1 MAKDFFG
8 SLGETLTKTAKEL
21 SGRAEEVYETQRLKN
36 KISGEERQ
44 IEKAMADLGRII
56 YKRYKKEIPVDDAQ
70 KALCEQIDQR
80 MEQIEKYKTDISEL
94 KVKNKRFCP
103 SCGSPLA
110 KDDAFCS
117 QCGAACPTIEPEE
130 DAGDDVIEGTVN
142 MAPKE
147 LEGKS
152 VFLWLE
158 SEESGKKRMFQG
170 TWQQQDEDGLYSML
184 YDTSLSDTSQF
195 RFTIPKMDYPLDDRY
210 EVNIVIRDRD
220 KAVRIQTENHLYD
233 TEAP

>member
-70 KALCEQIDQR
+70 KALCEQIDQC

-117 QCGAACPTIEPEE
+117 QCGAACPTVEPEE
-130 DAGDDVIEGTVN
+130 DAGDDVIEGT
-142 MAPKE
+142 A
-147 LEGKS
+147 
-152 VFLWLE
+152 
-158 SEESGKKRMFQG
+158 EEVAEE
-170 TWQQQDEDGLYSML
+170 TATEETDETVEEAAEAEEAAQTDA
-184 YDTSLSDTSQF
+184 
-195 RFTIPKMDYPLDDRY
+195 
-210 EVNIVIRDRD
+210 EE
-220 KAVRIQTENHLYD
+220 QTEA
-233 TEAP
+233 EGEKEE

>member
-117 QCGAACPTIEPEE
+117 QCGAACPTVEPEE
-130 DAGDDVIEGTVN
+130 DAGDDVIEGPAEEVAEETATEETDETV
-142 MAPKE
+142 
-147 LEGKS
+147 
-152 VFLWLE
+152 
-158 SEESGKKRMFQG
+158 EEAAEAEEAAQ
-170 TWQQQDEDGLYSML
+170 TDAE
-184 YDTSLSDTSQF
+184 
-195 RFTIPKMDYPLDDRY
+195 
-210 EVNIVIRDRD
+210 E
-220 KAVRIQTENHLYD
+220 QTEA
-233 TEAP
+233 EGEKEE

>member
-21 SGRAEEVYETQRLKN
+21 SPGRAEEVYETQRLKN

-56 YKRYKKEIPVDDAQ
+56 YQNVIKRKFPVDDAQ

-117 QCGAACPTIEPEE
+117 QCGAACPTVEPEE
-130 DAGDDVIEGTVN
+130 DAGDDVIEGT
-142 MAPKE
+142 A
-147 LEGKS
+147 
-152 VFLWLE
+152 
-158 SEESGKKRMFQG
+158 EEVAEE
-170 TWQQQDEDGLYSML
+170 TATEETDETVEEANA
-184 YDTSLSDTSQF
+184 DTAED
-195 RFTIPKMDYPLDDRY
+195 
-210 EVNIVIRDRD
+210 
-220 KAVRIQTENHLYD
+220 AVTTEETVEEAAEAEEAAQTDAEEQTEA
-233 TEAP
+233 EGEKEE

>member
-56 YKRYKKEIPVDDAQ
+56 YKRYKKESPVDDAQ

-117 QCGAACPTIEPEE
+117 QCGAACPTVEPEE
-130 DAGDDVIEGTVN
+130 DAGDDVIEGT
-142 MAPKE
+142 A
-147 LEGKS
+147 
-152 VFLWLE
+152 
-158 SEESGKKRMFQG
+158 EEVAEE
-170 TWQQQDEDGLYSML
+170 TATEETDETVEEAAEAEEAAQTDA
-184 YDTSLSDTSQF
+184 
-195 RFTIPKMDYPLDDRY
+195 
-210 EVNIVIRDRD
+210 EE
-220 KAVRIQTENHLYD
+220 QTEA
-233 TEAP
+233 EGEKEE

>member
-117 QCGAACPTIEPEE
+117 QCGAACPTVEPEE
-130 DAGDDVIEGTVN
+130 DAGDDVIEGT
-142 MAPKE
+142 A
-147 LEGKS
+147 
-152 VFLWLE
+152 
-158 SEESGKKRMFQG
+158 EEVAEE
-170 TWQQQDEDGLYSML
+170 TATEETDETAEAEEAAQTDA
-184 YDTSLSDTSQF
+184 
-195 RFTIPKMDYPLDDRY
+195 
-210 EVNIVIRDRD
+210 EE
-220 KAVRIQTENHLYD
+220 QTEA
-233 TEAP
+233 EGEKEE

>member
-117 QCGAACPTIEPEE
+117 QCGAACPTVEPEE
-130 DAGDDVIEGTVN
+130 DVIEGT
-142 MAPKE
+142 A
-147 LEGKS
+147 
-152 VFLWLE
+152 
-158 SEESGKKRMFQG
+158 EEVAEE
-170 TWQQQDEDGLYSML
+170 TATEETDETVEEANA
-184 YDTSLSDTSQF
+184 DTAED
-195 RFTIPKMDYPLDDRY
+195 
-210 EVNIVIRDRD
+210 
-220 KAVRIQTENHLYD
+220 AVTTEETVEEAAEAEEAAQTDAEEQTEA
-233 TEAP
+233 EGGKEE

>member
-94 KVKNKRFCP
+94 KVKNKRFCQ

-117 QCGAACPTIEPEE
+117 QCGAACPTVEPEE
-130 DAGDDVIEGTVN
+130 DAGDDVIEGT
-142 MAPKE
+142 A
-147 LEGKS
+147 
-152 VFLWLE
+152 
-158 SEESGKKRMFQG
+158 EEVAEE
-170 TWQQQDEDGLYSML
+170 TATEETDETVEEAAEAEEAAQTDA
-184 YDTSLSDTSQF
+184 
-195 RFTIPKMDYPLDDRY
+195 
-210 EVNIVIRDRD
+210 EE
-220 KAVRIQTENHLYD
+220 QTEA
-233 TEAP
+233 EGEKEE

>member
-117 QCGAACPTIEPEE
+117 QCGAACPTVEPEE
-130 DAGDDVIEGTVN
+130 DAGDDVIEGT
-142 MAPKE
+142 A
-147 LEGKS
+147 
-152 VFLWLE
+152 
-158 SEESGKKRMFQG
+158 EEVAEE
-170 TWQQQDEDGLYSML
+170 TATEETDETVEEAAEAEEAAQKDA
-184 YDTSLSDTSQF
+184 
-195 RFTIPKMDYPLDDRY
+195 
-210 EVNIVIRDRD
+210 EE
-220 KAVRIQTENHLYD
+220 QTEA
-233 TEAP
+233 EGEKEE

>member
-117 QCGAACPTIEPEE
+117 QCGAACPTVEPEE
-130 DAGDDVIEGTVN
+130 DAGDDVIEGT
-142 MAPKE
+142 A
-147 LEGKS
+147 
-152 VFLWLE
+152 
-158 SEESGKKRMFQG
+158 EEVAEE
-170 TWQQQDEDGLYSML
+170 TATEETDETVEEANA
-184 YDTSLSDTSQF
+184 DTAEEEAAEAEEAAQTDA
-195 RFTIPKMDYPLDDRY
+195 
-210 EVNIVIRDRD
+210 EE
-220 KAVRIQTENHLYD
+220 QTEA
-233 TEAP
+233 EGGKEE

>member
-56 YKRYKKEIPVDDAQ
+56 YKRYKKEIPVDDTQ
-70 KALCEQIDQR
+70 KALC
-80 MEQIEKYKTDISEL
+80 EQIEKYKTDISEL

-117 QCGAACPTIEPEE
+117 QCGAACPTVEPEE
-130 DAGDDVIEGTVN
+130 DAGDDVIEGT
-142 MAPKE
+142 A
-147 LEGKS
+147 
-152 VFLWLE
+152 
-158 SEESGKKRMFQG
+158 EEVAEE
-170 TWQQQDEDGLYSML
+170 TATEETDETVEEANA
-184 YDTSLSDTSQF
+184 DTAED
-195 RFTIPKMDYPLDDRY
+195 
-210 EVNIVIRDRD
+210 
-220 KAVRIQTENHLYD
+220 AVTTEETVEEAAEAEEAAQTDAEEQTEA
-233 TEAP
+233 EGGKEE

>member
-117 QCGAACPTIEPEE
+117 QCGAACPTVEPEE
-130 DAGDDVIEGTVN
+130 DAGDDVIEGT
-142 MAPKE
+142 A
-147 LEGKS
+147 
-152 VFLWLE
+152 
-158 SEESGKKRMFQG
+158 EEVAEE
-170 TWQQQDEDGLYSML
+170 TAIEETDETVEEAAEAEEAAQTDA
-184 YDTSLSDTSQF
+184 
-195 RFTIPKMDYPLDDRY
+195 
-210 EVNIVIRDRD
+210 EE
-220 KAVRIQTENHLYD
+220 QTEA
-233 TEAP
+233 EGEKEE

>member
-117 QCGAACPTIEPEE
+117 QCGAACPTVEPE
-130 DAGDDVIEGTVN
+130 DDVIEGT
-142 MAPKE
+142 A
-147 LEGKS
+147 
-152 VFLWLE
+152 
-158 SEESGKKRMFQG
+158 EEVAEE
-170 TWQQQDEDGLYSML
+170 TATEETDETVEEANA
-184 YDTSLSDTSQF
+184 DTAED
-195 RFTIPKMDYPLDDRY
+195 
-210 EVNIVIRDRD
+210 
-220 KAVRIQTENHLYD
+220 AVTTEETVEEAAEAEEAAQTDAEEQTEA
-233 TEAP
+233 EGGKEE